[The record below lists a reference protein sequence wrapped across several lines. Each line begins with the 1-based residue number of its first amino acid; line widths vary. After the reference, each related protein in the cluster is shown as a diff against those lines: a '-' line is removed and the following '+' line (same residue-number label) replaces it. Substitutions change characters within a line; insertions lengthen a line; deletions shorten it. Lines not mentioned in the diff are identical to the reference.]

1 MVKKKINLA
10 KKLSNRLLIN
20 GKKKISE
27 NIILKSFKCLQ
38 KESTKETKKVFQLAI
53 INTSPTFKIH
63 KISNKKK
70 KKGQKF
76 REIPAFISTADSRSS
91 LAIKFLLKDST
102 KKPYKKIF
110 DNLAK
115 EIITAAKLQ
124 GNSINSKNE
133 LQKQVLDKRHFFKYY
148 RWK

>member
-1 MVKKKINLA
+1 MVKKKINLK

-20 GKKKISE
+20 GKKKIAE
-27 NIILKSFKCLQ
+27 NIILKTFKYLQ

-63 KISNKKK
+63 KIKIKKK
-70 KKGQKF
+70 KKQKF
-76 REIPAFISTADSRSS
+76 REIPAFISAADSRSS
-91 LAIKFLLKDST
+91 LAIKFLFKDST

-110 DNLAK
+110 DKQLAK

>member
-20 GKKKISE
+20 GKKKIAE
-27 NIILKSFKCLQ
+27 NIILKTFKYLQ

-70 KKGQKF
+70 KKDKNF
-76 REIPAFISTADSRSS
+76 
-91 LAIKFLLKDST
+91 
-102 KKPYKKIF
+102 
-110 DNLAK
+110 AK
-115 EIITAAKLQ
+115 YRLSYLQ
-124 GNSINSKNE
+124 QIQD
-133 LQKQVLDKRHFFKYY
+133 LR
-148 RWK
+148 